1 MGHLHSTEQ
10 HEPEDEEADHPDAHH
25 EVKVRP
31 VPRPVLGRAA
41 ASTPLEVADRQF
53 EVDVVADADV
63 RPVRRR
69 RRCDRRYRR
78 HPKWMRADDGDAGHL
93 K

>member
-63 RPVRRR
+63 RPVRRWR
-69 RRCDRRYRR
+69 RRVSTSLSLSL
-78 HPKWMRADDGDAGHL
+78 PLISLVLEEDAG
-93 K
+93 